1 MAFWKD
7 FQQETLME
15 FSDTV
20 PCFCIVWLI
29 DFIISKYSKVNI
41 IIGKEKKSL
50 FQILL

>member
-1 MAFWKD
+1 
-7 FQQETLME
+7 ME

-20 PCFCIVWLI
+20 PGFCVFWLI

-50 FQILL
+50 LPILLPNK